1 MINIVSRVI
10 FILMLPL
17 LIVFVLI
24 YGDRNLEEIIIKK
37 AEEKKA
43 MEIVKNLLKSGTS
56 IEIIRD
62 ATNLTPEQIEGLK
75 SS

>member
-1 MINIVSRVI
+1 MINIVSRV

-17 LIVFVLI
+17 LVLFVLI

-37 AEEKKA
+37 TEEKKA

-56 IEIIRD
+56 IEIISY
-62 ATNLTPEQIEGLK
+62 ATNLTPEQIEELK